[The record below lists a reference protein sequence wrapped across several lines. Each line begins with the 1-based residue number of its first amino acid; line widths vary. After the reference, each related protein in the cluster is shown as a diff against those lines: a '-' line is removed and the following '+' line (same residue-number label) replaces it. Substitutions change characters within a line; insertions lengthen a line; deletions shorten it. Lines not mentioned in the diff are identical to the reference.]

1 MIFSELNRIWQN
13 SRGGAPEHV
22 VYTRVPQRCLDL
34 DHSSSC
40 CTSSPMTREIFNQ
53 RCLSHTS
60 TFTRK
65 WGGLTV
71 THIILGTYPVSTGL
85 TCARE
90 HFNCEA
96 FISNPM
102 FSASFTSNPSHLGHL
117 AHNHFTNDPL
127 TWYRDQDRDGT
138 TMCACTTSVHH
149 LSRPMYNIVPHNPTY
164 TRCCPELT
172 QILNLGFQLK
182 AYNCYEDAPYRY

>member
-1 MIFSELNRIWQN
+1 MAAVGARE
-13 SRGGAPEHV
+13 SRKEAEDGRDWGSWRLGLFLVAEREGGGGWLWLRDGIQQQKGDGRRRGTAFNTYNGAQARFLV
-22 VYTRVPQRCLDL
+22 
-34 DHSSSC
+34 SS
-40 CTSSPMTREIFNQ
+40 
-53 RCLSHTS
+53 
-60 TFTRK
+60 
-65 WGGLTV
+65 
-71 THIILGTYPVSTGL
+71 LGTYPVSTDL

-96 FISNPM
+96 FISNPT

-117 AHNHFTNDPL
+117 AHNHFTNHPL

-138 TMCACTTSVHH
+138 TRCACTASVHH
-149 LSRPMYNIVPHNPTY
+149 FSRPLYNIVPHNPTH

-172 QILNLGFQLK
+172 QILNLEFQLK